1 MNILEAHG
9 RFALRY
15 ESGEYAPFADI
26 DYKPVDDE
34 LQPLM
39 MCAAAN
45 LSGQLDE
52 CDDDDDL
59 DEAVRHFLTLF
70 DSGVFTLAEWQ
81 QEIMRCFDVVAEF
94 AESYELN

>member
-26 DYKPVDDE
+26 DYEPVDDTI
-34 LQPLM
+34 QPLM
-39 MCAAAN
+39 MVAAAN
-45 LSGQLDE
+45 LSGQLDD
-52 CDDDDDL
+52 CQDDDDL

-70 DSGVFTLAEWQ
+70 ESGVFTLAQWQ
-81 QEIMRCFDVVAEF
+81 DEIMRCFDVVAEF
-94 AESYELN
+94 AESYANN